1 MYNVK
6 MFRCSEECG
15 WLRVARRVYI
25 RSYNKMAALGYAY
38 TL

>member
-6 MFRCSEECG
+6 MFLCSEECG
-15 WLRVARRVYI
+15 WLREARRVYI
-25 RSYNKMAALGYAY
+25 RSCNKMVALGYAY